1 MSSLAILGMDYL
13 GKPLWAWLLFG
24 SLVALLLAFDLGV
37 LHRKAREIQVRESLL
52 LSAAYVGIA
61 IAFGAWVWTAM
72 GRESGAAYL
81 TGFFIEKT
89 LALDN
94 VFVISLIF
102 SMLAIPANLQ
112 HRVLFYGILGVIAM
126 RAVMIAFGTAL
137 ISQFAWLLLV
147 FGVILIATGI
157 KILIVSENP
166 SSWID
171 NRLMRFLQRRLR
183 VTKALHGEAFVVRLP
198 DRPGGTPLLHFT
210 PLFVA
215 LIMIEFADLVFA
227 IDSLPA
233 IWAITTDPYIVY
245 TSNIFAILG
254 LRALY
259 FALAASVHRFHHLKK
274 ALSLVL
280 IFIGFKIFW
289 NQMFGKF
296 DPLISLGVTVALLL
310 GGVIFSIW
318 KSRTDEVVLGAG
330 PRPDSPQPPAAPAA
344 NASANP

>member
-1 MSSLAILGMDYL
+1 MLSLAILGMDYL

-102 SMLAIPANLQ
+102 SMLAIPAHLQ

-126 RAVMIAFGTAL
+126 RAAMIAFGTAL

-157 KILIVSENP
+157 KILVVSENP
-166 SSWID
+166 SSWVD

-198 DRPGGTPLLHFT
+198 DRTGGAPLLHATPLL
-210 PLFVA
+210 VA

-296 DPLISLGVTVALLL
+296 DPLISLGVTAALLI
-310 GGVIFSIW
+310 GGVLFSIW

-330 PRPDSPQPPAAPAA
+330 HRPDSPQPPAAPAA

>member
-13 GKPLWAWLLFG
+13 GKPLWSWLLFA
-24 SLVALLLAFDLGV
+24 SLVAILLAFDLGV

-52 LSAAYVGIA
+52 LSAAYIGIA
-61 IAFGAWVWTAM
+61 IAFGAWVWTTM
-72 GRESGAAYL
+72 DRESGAAYL

-126 RAVMIAFGTAL
+126 RAVMIAFGTVL
-137 ISQFAWLLLV
+137 ISQFTWLLLV

-157 KILIVSENP
+157 KILVVSENP

-171 NRLMRFLQRRLR
+171 NRLMRFVQRRLR
-183 VTKALHGEAFVVRLP
+183 VTKALHGEAFVVRLS
-198 DRPGGTPLLHFT
+198 DRPGSAPLVHVT

-259 FALAASVHRFHHLKK
+259 FALAASVHRFHYLKK

-289 NQMFGKF
+289 NQVFGKF
-296 DPLISLGVTVALLL
+296 DPLISLGVTAALLL
-310 GGVIFSIW
+310 GGVVFSIC
-318 KSRTDEVVLGAG
+318 KPKTDDVGAG
-330 PRPDSPQPPAAPAA
+330 HRPDSAQPPAAPAA
-344 NASANP
+344 NVSANP